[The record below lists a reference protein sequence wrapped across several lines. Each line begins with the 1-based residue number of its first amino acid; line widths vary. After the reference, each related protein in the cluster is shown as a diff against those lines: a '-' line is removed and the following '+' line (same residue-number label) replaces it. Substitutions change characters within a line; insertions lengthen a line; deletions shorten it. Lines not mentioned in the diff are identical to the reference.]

1 MKTVG
6 STHAT
11 QFLVPAL
18 LVSGLFNLVAGT
30 HFMSSFFDSGVAPE
44 ATERRREDWTEQ
56 LIEANFPYSVE
67 PMQTAGGDVERPPE
81 EVEEE
86 QAVVEMEEQRFEDI
100 YTPEVYYDLPRA
112 LPMQYYAIA

>member
-18 LVSGLFNLVAGT
+18 LVSGLLNLVAGT

-44 ATERRREDWTEQ
+44 APERREDWTEQ
-56 LIEANFPYSVE
+56 LIEANFPYSDE

>member
-30 HFMSSFFDSGVAPE
+30 HFMSSFFDSGVATEAPE
-44 ATERRREDWTEQ
+44 RREDWTEQ

-86 QAVVEMEEQRFEDI
+86 QAVVEMDEQRFEDI